1 MHSWNVDALR
11 EKPAWPWALGLAGS
25 ALLALLLVAGPAPAA
40 DNTNNANNTGYVPLD
55 EAITAARKKQDGK
68 VLSATSEPKKGQ
80 YKIKVLSEDGVVRV
94 IKVDAKT
101 GKVVGK

>member
-1 MHSWNVDALR
+1 MISCNIQTLR
-11 EKPAWPWALGLAGS
+11 DCRAWPLATGLVAGT
-25 ALLALLLVAGPAPAA
+25 LLSLLLVAGPAPAA
-40 DNTNNANNTGYVPLD
+40 DNNNNAFVPLD
-55 EAITAARKKQDGK
+55 EAISAARKKQDGK
-68 VLSATSEPKKGQ
+68 VLSATAEPKKGQ